1 MGKKLKKPQK
11 GQKFTI
17 VQLYDNI
24 ECTVIDK
31 NNCEGANCSS
41 AMRNGRRCRWNR
53 SASSING
60 ITSI

>member
-24 ECTVIDK
+24 ECAVIDK

-41 AMRNGRRCRWNR
+41 GCGKSKCN
-53 SASSING
+53 
-60 ITSI
+60 T